1 MEVAIMSG
9 IFIQLLIISLEI
21 GSVYV
26 LFSLGL
32 TLIFGIMRV
41 VNFAHGQF
49 FAVSAILVTIFVP
62 WLAGRGVP
70 MLSAYL
76 LATMAAMA
84 VTVALGWVVYQFGL
98 IRFLRDMEGAFI
110 LTLGLA
116 MLSDGLMLSVF
127 GGAPRPEPV
136 FVRGTVRIL
145 DVAVLAQNVV
155 VFGAAV
161 SITGVLS
168 WAMIG
173 TKLGKAL
180 RAIASDHE
188 AAMLQGIPYKRLS
201 RDGFLIATALAG
213 IAGALMAPISEV
225 TPSVGNDYL
234 MNGFMAVVVGG
245 LGSVPGAIL
254 GALFIAVIEAAGG
267 YYVGPS
273 AATMAIFVMVIVV
286 LLIRP
291 RGLLGRA

>member
-1 MEVAIMSG
+1 MMSAT
-9 IFIQLLIISLEI
+9 FVQLVIISLEI

-32 TLIFGIMRV
+32 TLIFGIMKV

-49 FAVSAILVTIFVP
+49 FAVSAILVTILVP
-62 WLAGRGVP
+62 FLAAHGLPVLP
-70 MLSAYL
+70 AYF
-76 LATMAAMA
+76 LATATTVA
-84 VTVALGWVVYQFGL
+84 VTVMIGWGVYQFGL
-98 IRFLRDMEGAFI
+98 VRFLRDMEGAFI

-116 MLSDGLMLSVF
+116 MLSDGLMLSIF

-136 FVRGTVRIL
+136 IVPGTVRIFA
-145 DVAVLAQNVV
+145 VAVLAQHVV

-161 SITGVLS
+161 CITGALYWS
-168 WAMIG
+168 MTA
-173 TKLGKAL
+173 TRLGKAL

-188 AAMLQGIPYKRLS
+188 AAMLQGIPYRRLS
-201 RDGFLIATALAG
+201 RDGFLIATALAA

-225 TPSVGNDYL
+225 TPAVGNDYL

-254 GALFIAVIEAAGG
+254 GAMFIAVIEAVGG

>member
-1 MEVAIMSG
+1 MMSAT
-9 IFIQLLIISLEI
+9 FVQLVIISLEI

-32 TLIFGIMRV
+32 TLIFGIMKV

-49 FAVSAILVTIFVP
+49 FAVSAILVTILVP
-62 WLAGRGVP
+62 FLAAHGLPVLP
-70 MLSAYL
+70 AYF
-76 LATMAAMA
+76 LATATTGA
-84 VTVALGWVVYQFGL
+84 VTVMIGWGVYQFGL
-98 IRFLRDMEGAFI
+98 VRFLRDMEGAFI

-116 MLSDGLMLSVF
+116 MLSDGLMLSIF

-136 FVRGTVRIL
+136 IVPGTVRIFA
-145 DVAVLAQNVV
+145 VAVLAQHVV

-161 SITGVLS
+161 CITGALYWS
-168 WAMIG
+168 MTA
-173 TKLGKAL
+173 TRLGKAL

-188 AAMLQGIPYKRLS
+188 AAMLQGIPYRRLS
-201 RDGFLIATALAG
+201 RDGFLIATALAA

-225 TPSVGNDYL
+225 TPAVGNDYL

-254 GALFIAVIEAAGG
+254 GAMFIAVIEAVGG